1 MHRTPAC
8 LRDPGQKKASKR
20 PPKNSAKHYLTAK
33 QLIVPGEDPAEYT
46 ELLQGLEQSWNPANT
61 QESLLVEQIAQN
73 AWRLMRVRRMEA
85 ATFERW
91 MPSLQQQEAQPL
103 QSAGQEGITVCRAPE
118 NHDHAMVV
126 AFEKFNKAF
135 DNLRRYTTPIERAYH
150 NAIAELTKL
159 QKQRK
164 IQEIGSVSQKPKAP
178 ECEPQPI
185 VPHEQQMPAPAA
197 QTPARPSNSEEYVL
211 KS

>member
-1 MHRTPAC
+1 
-8 LRDPGQKKASKR
+8 
-20 PPKNSAKHYLTAK
+20 
-33 QLIVPGEDPAEYT
+33 
-46 ELLQGLEQSWNPANT
+46 
-61 QESLLVEQIAQN
+61 
-73 AWRLMRVRRMEA
+73 MRVRRMEA

-91 MPSLQQQEAQPL
+91 MPSLEQQAQPP
-103 QSAGQEGITVCRAPE
+103 QPAGREGITVTRAPE

-164 IQEIGSVSQKPKAP
+164 IQEIGSVSQKPQNDP
-178 ECEPQPI
+178 EAAELPKP
-185 VPHEQQMPAPAA
+185 VLVKTAFPSTPEAA
-197 QTPARPSNSEEYVL
+197 QTEVFDPKDRPSVPGITVL
-211 KS
+211 NRE

>member
-1 MHRTPAC
+1 MKMSTTNQKFANTQNTRLSTGPRTEE
-8 LRDPGQKKASKR
+8 GKQKAAQ
-20 PPKNSAKHYLTAK
+20 NSAKHYLTAK
-33 QLIVPGEDPAEYT
+33 QLIGPGEDPADYD
-46 ELLQGLEQSWNPANT
+46 ELLQGLEQSWSPANT

-91 MPSLQQQEAQPL
+91 MPSLQQQTQPP
-103 QSAGQEGITVCRAPE
+103 QPAGRDGITVTRAPE

-164 IQEIGSVSQKPKAP
+164 IQEI
-178 ECEPQPI
+178 
-185 VPHEQQMPAPAA
+185 
-197 QTPARPSNSEEYVL
+197 
-211 KS
+211 